1 MGSARGGSNP
11 SAVARVCVY
20 VTSYTKL
27 KLCAWMAEWSKAV
40 DLSSILF
47 VGVGSNPTSGI
58 IKFVRQ
64 VKYFCV
70 ASLVAHASIFTLSV
84 QE

>member
-11 SAVARVCVY
+11 SAVARVCVCY
-20 VTSYTKL
+20 KL
-27 KLCAWMAEWSKAV
+27 LCYELCERVSIESHTELELYAWMAEWSKAV

-58 IKFVRQ
+58 INIFVSR
-64 VKYFCV
+64 V
-70 ASLVAHASIFTLSV
+70 T
-84 QE
+84 